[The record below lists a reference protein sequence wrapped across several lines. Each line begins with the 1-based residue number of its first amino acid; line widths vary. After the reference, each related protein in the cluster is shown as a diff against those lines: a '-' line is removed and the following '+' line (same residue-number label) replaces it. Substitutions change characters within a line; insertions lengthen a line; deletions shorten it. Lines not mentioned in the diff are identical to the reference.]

1 MAWPSNALAICC
13 IFAKGW
19 IRISVMDSSENKTYL
34 TAEGA
39 QKLRDELKHLT
50 EVKKLELAER
60 LRAAIQQ
67 GDLSENADYTAA
79 KEEQGFLEG
88 RILALERMLGEAV
101 IIEESAKGSDDV
113 RMGSRVTVQE
123 DGFTE
128 KETFQIVGAAEA
140 DPAAGKISN
149 VSPLGQVLL
158 GKRAGAKVK
167 VKTPDGATT
176 FKIVRVD

>member
-1 MAWPSNALAICC
+1 
-13 IFAKGW
+13 
-19 IRISVMDSSENKTYL
+19 MDASDNKTYL

-39 QKLRDELKHLT
+39 QKLRDELKFLQ
-50 EVKKLELAER
+50 EVKKPELAER

-101 IIEESAKGSDDV
+101 IIEEERSTQAAGEV

-123 DGFTE
+123 DGYSDN
-128 KETFQIVGAAEA
+128 ETFQIVGAAEA
-140 DPAAGKISN
+140 DPVAGRISN
-149 VSPLGQVLL
+149 VSPLGAALI
-158 GKRAGAKVK
+158 GKRAGGKVK
-167 VKTPDGATT
+167 VATPGGQTT
-176 FKIVRVD
+176 FKIIRID